1 MFLLNRILHPVIV
14 RNTAALH
21 PIMFLLNHSPTTP
34 PVEKPRCFTSH
45 YVPIKSTHGGGASG
59 SLVNFTS
66 HYVPIKSNTSC
77 KLSTTFVIFTSH
89 YVPIKSATA
98 YVKTINA
105 AIFTSHYVPIKSYS
119 IPYLQQ
125 CNDDTLHPIMF
136 LLNLYLLI

>member
-45 YVPIKSTHGGGASG
+45 YVPIKSATA
-59 SLVNFTS
+59 
-66 HYVPIKSNTSC
+66 YVKTINAA
-77 KLSTTFVIFTSH
+77 IFTSH

-105 AIFTSHYVPIKSYS
+105 AIFTSHYVPIKS
-119 IPYLQQ
+119 
-125 CNDDTLHPIMF
+125 T
-136 LLNLYLLI
+136 